1 MKMKSSIQKYGAL
14 AATIITILMILI
26 SILGVVWMSNP
37 RNQSMLEIWIGKTG
51 IWGWFIIIFLQFV
64 QIVIAPIPAEPIE
77 IISGSIYGVW
87 GGLILN
93 VLGSIPASILVFG
106 IGNKYGKPFLEKI
119 FGKEKIDKITLL
131 NQPDK
136 FEVLSIIIL
145 LIPAAPK
152 DIMSYLCGLSSMKK
166 LRFVVIATLARIP
179 STLMCTMVGDS
190 LHDGE
195 WEFAVMI
202 AVAMVLFAFIGL
214 KCKDRY
220 LRTKNSKKGGNVNA

>member
-1 MKMKSSIQKYGAL
+1 MESKSKIEKYGV
-14 AATIITILMILI
+14 IITTVVTIVLVLI
-26 SILGVVWMSNP
+26 SVLGVIWISNP
-37 RNQSMLEIWIGKTG
+37 DNQSMLESWIGKTG
-51 IWGWFIIIFLQFV
+51 ILGWFIIIFLQFV

-93 VLGSIPASILVFG
+93 VIGSIPASIVVFG
-106 IGNKYGKPFLEKI
+106 IGNKYGKPFLDKL
-119 FGKEKIDKITLL
+119 FGKEKIDRISILK
-131 NQPDK
+131 QPDK
-136 FEVLSIIIL
+136 FEILAIIIL

-152 DIMSYLCGLSSMKK
+152 DIISYICGLSSMKK

-195 WEFAVMI
+195 WEFAVII

-214 KCKDRY
+214 KCKDK
-220 LRTKNSKKGGNVNA
+220 LLKTKSNKKREEI